1 MALKLVSRGARLL
14 PNQVTPGSG
23 WVNVTK
29 EGSTNPYFDSGVFTV
44 QASNCDGVRLFDFA
58 AKGTP
63 HVESQAG
70 NWKQV
75 SAIVTNVAV
84 VRVLNPTDNTEVTI
98 LSEPLPPPLLNSR
111 VVTALGRWLPWR

>member
-1 MALKLVSRGARLL
+1 MALKLISRGARLH
-14 PNQVTPGSG
+14 PTQVNPGSG

-29 EGSTNPYFDSGVFTV
+29 VGSTNPYFGSGVFTV
-44 QASNCDGVRLFDFA
+44 QASNCDGVRLFDFT
-58 AKGTP
+58 AKNAP

-84 VRVLNPTDNTEVTI
+84 VRVLNPTENTEVTI
-98 LSEPLPPPLLNSR
+98 MSEPLPPP
-111 VVTALGRWLPWR
+111 AQ

>member
-1 MALKLVSRGARLL
+1 MALKLIRRGARLH
-14 PNQVTPGSG
+14 PVEVKPGTG

-29 EGSTNPYFDSGVFTV
+29 AGDTNPYFGPGVFTA

-75 SAIVTNVAV
+75 SAIVTGMAV
-84 VRVLNPTDNTEVTI
+84 VRVLNPTENTEVTI
-98 LSEPLPPPLLNSR
+98 MSEPLPPPLRNCVLAR
-111 VVTALGRWLPWR
+111 LGVAPWR